1 MYSLNI
7 HYGHSWQNDDGQDLK
22 EGKYTMILV
31 TGGLG
36 FIGSHIALSLLAHG
50 QEIVIVDNLAN
61 STLQTLERL
70 EYISGMY
77 IPFAKLDVR
86 NTPALNKVF
95 EQYSIDTVIHTA
107 SFKSLEESTLKPLEY
122 YNDNV
127 SSIMS
132 LLRAMQRMGV
142 RQLINLSSLAVY
154 GQSDEKLSEQTE
166 FNYSY
171 PNPYVRSQQ
180 MVEDII
186 ADTYKVDPEWRI
198 VNLRLS
204 NIAGAFEHGVLG
216 EYVTQLPKNIVP
228 LALQVAAMQREYVE
242 LQNQASTADGTVER
256 SFLHV
261 LDACDAILM
270 TLNWLKSQNNC
281 LESFNIAH
289 SQLTSIQ
296 TLLNEIAKVTQ
307 TQVNIQPAVFQH
319 QEIAQLGAN
328 IDKATTTL
336 NWSPKRTLSQ
346 MIEDEWRF
354 YLNTLKGN

>member
-1 MYSLNI
+1 
-7 HYGHSWQNDDGQDLK
+7 
-22 EGKYTMILV
+22 MILV

-142 RQLINLSSLAVY
+142 RQLVNISSLAVY
-154 GQSDEKLSEQTE
+154 GQSDPALSEETA
-166 FNYSY
+166 FNHNSA
-171 PNPYVRSQQ
+171 NPYIRSQQ

-186 ADTYKVDPEWRI
+186 ADTYKVDPEWKI

-204 NIAGAFEHGVLG
+204 NIVGAFEHGVLG

-228 LALQVAAMQREYVE
+228 LALQVAALQRDCIE
-242 LQNQASTADGTVER
+242 LQNQDQTQDRTVER

-270 TLNWLKSQNNC
+270 TLNWLKAQSGC

-289 SQLTSIQ
+289 TQLTSIQ
-296 TLLNEIAKVTQ
+296 RLLDEISTVTQ
-307 TQVNIQPAVFQH
+307 AEVRVQPAIYQH
-319 QEIAQLGAN
+319 DELAQLGAN
-328 IDKATTTL
+328 IEKAQRIL
-336 NWSPKRTLSQ
+336 NWTPKRSLAQ

>member
-1 MYSLNI
+1 
-7 HYGHSWQNDDGQDLK
+7 
-22 EGKYTMILV
+22 MILV

-36 FIGSHIALSLLAHG
+36 FIGSHMALSLLARGH
-50 QEIVIVDNLAN
+50 EIVIVDNLAN

-107 SFKSLEESTLKPLEY
+107 SFKSLEESVLKPLEY

-132 LLRAMQRMGV
+132 LLRAMQRMSV
-142 RQLINLSSLAVY
+142 RQLVNISSLAVY
-154 GQSDEKLSEQTE
+154 GKSDDQLIEDTE
-166 FNYSY
+166 FNYTYS
-171 PNPYVRSQQ
+171 NPYIRSQQ

-186 ADTYKVDPEWRI
+186 ADTYKVDNDWKM

-204 NIAGAFEHGVLG
+204 NIVGAFEHGVLG
-216 EYVTQLPKNIVP
+216 EYVPQLPKNIVP
-228 LALQVAAMQREYVE
+228 LALQVAAMQRECIE
-242 LQNQASTADGTVER
+242 LQNQANTTDGTVER

-261 LDACDAILM
+261 LDACDAVLAS
-270 TLNWLKSQNNC
+270 LHWLSTQQGC

-289 SQLTSIQ
+289 NDLTSISK
-296 TLLNEIAKVTQ
+296 LIEEISKVTKMEIR
-307 TQVNIQPAVFQH
+307 VQPAVYQH
-319 QEIAQLGAN
+319 EELSQLGAN
-328 IDKATTTL
+328 IDKAAKIL
-336 NWSPKRTLSQ
+336 NWTPKRSLTQ

-354 YLNTLKGN
+354 YLNILKGN

>member
-1 MYSLNI
+1 
-7 HYGHSWQNDDGQDLK
+7 
-22 EGKYTMILV
+22 MILV

-107 SFKSLEESTLKPLEY
+107 SFKSLEESALKPLEY

-142 RQLINLSSLAVY
+142 RQLLNLSSLAVY
-154 GQSDEKLSEQTE
+154 GKSDTALSEDTV
-166 FNYSY
+166 FNYGY
-171 PNPYVRSQQ
+171 ANPYIRSQQ

-186 ADTYKVDPEWRI
+186 ADTYKVDPEWKI

-204 NIAGAFEHGVLG
+204 NIVGAFEHGVLG

-228 LALQVAAMQREYVE
+228 LALQVAAMQRDCIE
-242 LQNQASTADGTVER
+242 LQNQAQTKDGTVER

-270 TLNWLKSQNNC
+270 TLNWLKTQSGC

-289 SQLTSIQ
+289 QQLTSIQ
-296 TLLNEIAKVTQ
+296 SLLDEISKVTQ
-307 TQVNIQPAVFQH
+307 AEVRVQPAIYQH
-319 QEIAQLGAN
+319 EELAQLGAN
-328 IDKATTTL
+328 IDKAQRIL
-336 NWSPKRTLSQ
+336 NWTPKRPLAQ

>member
-1 MYSLNI
+1 
-7 HYGHSWQNDDGQDLK
+7 
-22 EGKYTMILV
+22 MILV

-50 QEIVIVDNLAN
+50 KEIVIVDNLAN

-127 SSIMS
+127 SCIMS

-142 RQLINLSSLAVY
+142 RQLVNLSSIAVY
-154 GQSDEKLSEQTE
+154 GQSDALLSEETA

-171 PNPYVRSQQ
+171 PNPYIRSQQ
-180 MVEDII
+180 IVEDII
-186 ADTYKVDPEWRI
+186 ADTYKVDHEWKI

-204 NIAGAFEHGVLG
+204 NIVGAFEHGVLG
-216 EYVTQLPKNIVP
+216 EYVVQLPKNIVP
-228 LALQVAAMQREYVE
+228 LALQVAAMQRECID
-242 LQNQASTADGTVER
+242 LQNQAETDDGTVER

-261 LDACDAILM
+261 LDVCEAVMM
-270 TLNWLKSQNNC
+270 TMNWLETQNSC
-281 LESFNIAH
+281 LEAFNLAH
-289 SQLTSIQ
+289 KQLTSIQ
-296 TLLNEIAKVTQ
+296 TLLDEIAKVTQ
-307 TQVNIQPAVFQH
+307 AEIRIQPAVYQH
-319 QEIAQLGAN
+319 QELARLGAN
-328 IDKATTTL
+328 IEKAKQVL
-336 NWSPKRTLSQ
+336 NWEPKRSLTQ
-346 MIEDEWRF
+346 MLEDEWRF

>member
-1 MYSLNI
+1 
-7 HYGHSWQNDDGQDLK
+7 
-22 EGKYTMILV
+22 MILV

-36 FIGSHIALSLLAHG
+36 FIGSHIALSLLARGH
-50 QEIVIVDNLAN
+50 EIVIVDNLAN

-86 NTPALNKVF
+86 NTPTLNKVF

-107 SFKSLEESTLKPLEY
+107 SFKSLEESVLKPLEY

-142 RQLINLSSLAVY
+142 RQLVNISSLAVY
-154 GQSDEKLSEQTE
+154 GKSDDQLIEDTE
-166 FNYSY
+166 FNYTYS
-171 PNPYVRSQQ
+171 NPYIRSQQ

-186 ADTYKVDPEWRI
+186 ADTYKVDYDWKM

-204 NIAGAFEHGVLG
+204 NIVGAFEHGVLG
-216 EYVTQLPKNIVP
+216 EYVPQLPKNIVP
-228 LALQVAAMQREYVE
+228 LALQVAAMQRECIE
-242 LQNQASTADGTVER
+242 LQNQANTTDGTVER

-261 LDACDAILM
+261 LDACDAVLAS
-270 TLNWLKSQNNC
+270 LHWLSTQQGC

-289 SQLTSIQ
+289 NDLTSISK
-296 TLLNEIAKVTQ
+296 LIEEISKVTKMEIR
-307 TQVNIQPAVFQH
+307 VQPAVYQH
-319 QEIAQLGAN
+319 EELSQLGAN
-328 IDKATTTL
+328 IDKAAKIL
-336 NWSPKRTLSQ
+336 NWTPKRSLTQ

-354 YLNTLKGN
+354 YLNILKGN

>member
-1 MYSLNI
+1 
-7 HYGHSWQNDDGQDLK
+7 
-22 EGKYTMILV
+22 MILV

-142 RQLINLSSLAVY
+142 RQLVNLSSLAVY
-154 GQSDEKLSEQTE
+154 GQSDPALSEETA
-166 FNYSY
+166 FNYNSA
-171 PNPYVRSQQ
+171 NPYIRSQQ

-186 ADTYKVDPEWRI
+186 ADTYKVDPEWKI

-204 NIAGAFEHGVLG
+204 NIVGAFEHGVLG

-228 LALQVAAMQREYVE
+228 LALQVAALQRDCIE
-242 LQNQASTADGTVER
+242 LQNQARTQDGTVER

-270 TLNWLKSQNNC
+270 TLSWLKAQSGC

-289 SQLTSIQ
+289 TQLTSIQ
-296 TLLNEIAKVTQ
+296 RLLDEISTVTQ
-307 TQVNIQPAVFQH
+307 AEVRVQPAIYQH
-319 QEIAQLGAN
+319 DELAQLGAN
-328 IDKATTTL
+328 IEKAQRIL
-336 NWSPKRTLSQ
+336 NWTPKRSLAQ

>member
-1 MYSLNI
+1 
-7 HYGHSWQNDDGQDLK
+7 
-22 EGKYTMILV
+22 MILV

-142 RQLINLSSLAVY
+142 RQLVNLSTLAVY
-154 GQSDEKLSEQTE
+154 GQSDPALSEETA
-166 FNYSY
+166 FNHNSA
-171 PNPYVRSQQ
+171 NPYIRSQQ

-186 ADTYKVDPEWRI
+186 ADTYKVDPEWKI

-204 NIAGAFEHGVLG
+204 NIVGAFEHGVLG
-216 EYVTQLPKNIVP
+216 EYVSQLPKNIVP
-228 LALQVAAMQREYVE
+228 LALQVAALQRDCIE
-242 LQNQASTADGTVER
+242 LQNQAQTQDGTVER

-270 TLNWLKSQNNC
+270 TLNWLKAQSGC

-289 SQLTSIQ
+289 TQLTSIQ
-296 TLLNEIAKVTQ
+296 RLLDEISTVTQ
-307 TQVNIQPAVFQH
+307 AEVRVQPAIYQH
-319 QEIAQLGAN
+319 DELAQLGAN
-328 IDKATTTL
+328 IEKAQRIL
-336 NWSPKRTLSQ
+336 NWTPKRSLAQ

>member
-1 MYSLNI
+1 
-7 HYGHSWQNDDGQDLK
+7 
-22 EGKYTMILV
+22 MILV

-36 FIGSHIALSLLAHG
+36 FIGSHMALSLLARGH
-50 QEIVIVDNLAN
+50 EIVIVDNLAN

-107 SFKSLEESTLKPLEY
+107 SFKSLEESVLKPLEY

-142 RQLINLSSLAVY
+142 RQLVNISSLAVY
-154 GQSDEKLSEQTE
+154 GKSDDQLIEDTE
-166 FNYSY
+166 FNYTYS
-171 PNPYVRSQQ
+171 NPYIRSQQ

-186 ADTYKVDPEWRI
+186 ADTYKVDNDWKM

-204 NIAGAFEHGVLG
+204 NIVGAFEHGVLG
-216 EYVTQLPKNIVP
+216 EYVPQLPKNIVP
-228 LALQVAAMQREYVE
+228 LALQVAAMQRECIE
-242 LQNQASTADGTVER
+242 LQNQANTTDGTVER

-261 LDACDAILM
+261 LDACDAVLAS
-270 TLNWLKSQNNC
+270 LHWLSTQQGC

-289 SQLTSIQ
+289 NDLTSISK
-296 TLLNEIAKVTQ
+296 LIEEISKVTKMEIR
-307 TQVNIQPAVFQH
+307 VQPAVYQH
-319 QEIAQLGAN
+319 EELSQLGAN
-328 IDKATTTL
+328 IDKAAKIL
-336 NWSPKRTLSQ
+336 NWTPKRSLTQ

-354 YLNTLKGN
+354 YLNILKGN

>member
-1 MYSLNI
+1 
-7 HYGHSWQNDDGQDLK
+7 
-22 EGKYTMILV
+22 MILL

-50 QEIVIVDNLAN
+50 QEIVVVDNLAN

-107 SFKSLEESTLKPLEY
+107 SFKSLEESALKPLEY

-154 GQSDEKLSEQTE
+154 GQSDAKLSEETE

-186 ADTYKVDPEWRI
+186 ADTYKVDSEWRI

-204 NIAGAFEHGVLG
+204 NIVGAFEHGVLG
-216 EYVTQLPKNIVP
+216 EFVTQLPKNIVP
-228 LALQVAAMQREYVE
+228 LALQVAALQREYIE
-242 LQNQASTADGTVER
+242 LQNQAATADGTVER

-261 LDACDAILM
+261 LDACEAILK
-270 TLNWLKSQNNC
+270 TLNWLKSQHNC

-296 TLLNEIAKVTQ
+296 TLLNEIEKVTQ
-307 TQVNIQPAVFQH
+307 TKVNTQPAIFQH
-319 QEIAQLGAN
+319 QEIAQLGAVLG
-328 IDKATTTL
+328 KAEKVL
-336 NWSPKRTLSQ
+336 DWSPKRSLTL

>member
-1 MYSLNI
+1 
-7 HYGHSWQNDDGQDLK
+7 
-22 EGKYTMILV
+22 MILV

-36 FIGSHIALSLLAHG
+36 FIGSHIALSLLARGH
-50 QEIVIVDNLAN
+50 EIVIVDNLAN

-107 SFKSLEESTLKPLEY
+107 SFKSLEESVLKPLEY

-142 RQLINLSSLAVY
+142 RQLVNISSLAVY
-154 GQSDEKLSEQTE
+154 GKSDDQLIEDTE
-166 FNYSY
+166 FNYTYS
-171 PNPYVRSQQ
+171 NPYIRSQQ

-186 ADTYKVDPEWRI
+186 ADTYKVDYDWKM

-204 NIAGAFEHGVLG
+204 NIVGAFEHGVLG
-216 EYVTQLPKNIVP
+216 EYVPQLPKNIVP
-228 LALQVAAMQREYVE
+228 LALQVAAMQRECIE
-242 LQNQASTADGTVER
+242 LQNQANTTDGTVER

-261 LDACDAILM
+261 LDACDAVLAS
-270 TLNWLKSQNNC
+270 LHWLSTQQGC

-289 SQLTSIQ
+289 NDLTSISK
-296 TLLNEIAKVTQ
+296 LIEEISKVTKMEIR
-307 TQVNIQPAVFQH
+307 VQPAVYQH
-319 QEIAQLGAN
+319 EELSQLGAN
-328 IDKATTTL
+328 IDKAAKIL
-336 NWSPKRTLSQ
+336 NWTPKRSLTQ

-354 YLNTLKGN
+354 YLNILKGN

>member
-1 MYSLNI
+1 
-7 HYGHSWQNDDGQDLK
+7 
-22 EGKYTMILV
+22 MILV

-36 FIGSHIALSLLAHG
+36 FIGSHMALSLLARGH
-50 QEIVIVDNLAN
+50 EIVIVDNLAN

-107 SFKSLEESTLKPLEY
+107 SFKSLEESVLKPLEY

-132 LLRAMQRMGV
+132 LLRAMQRMSV
-142 RQLINLSSLAVY
+142 RQLVNISSLAVY
-154 GQSDEKLSEQTE
+154 GKSDDQLIEDTE
-166 FNYSY
+166 FNYTYS
-171 PNPYVRSQQ
+171 NPYIRSQQ

-186 ADTYKVDPEWRI
+186 ADTYKVDHDWKM

-204 NIAGAFEHGVLG
+204 NIVGAFEHGVLG
-216 EYVTQLPKNIVP
+216 EYVPQLPKNIVP
-228 LALQVAAMQREYVE
+228 LALQVAAMQRECIE
-242 LQNQASTADGTVER
+242 LQNQANTTDGTVER

-261 LDACDAILM
+261 LDACDAVLAS
-270 TLNWLKSQNNC
+270 LHWLSTQQGC

-289 SQLTSIQ
+289 NDLTSISK
-296 TLLNEIAKVTQ
+296 LIEEISKVTKMEIR
-307 TQVNIQPAVFQH
+307 VQPAVYQH
-319 QEIAQLGAN
+319 EELSQLGAN
-328 IDKATTTL
+328 IDKAAKMF
-336 NWSPKRTLSQ
+336 NWTPKRSLTQL
-346 MIEDEWRF
+346 IEVEWRF
-354 YLNTLKGN
+354 YLNILKGN

>member
-1 MYSLNI
+1 
-7 HYGHSWQNDDGQDLK
+7 
-22 EGKYTMILV
+22 MILV

-36 FIGSHIALSLLAHG
+36 FIGSHIALSLLARGH
-50 QEIVIVDNLAN
+50 EIVIVDNLAN

-107 SFKSLEESTLKPLEY
+107 SFKSLEESVLKPLEY

-142 RQLINLSSLAVY
+142 RQLVNISSLAFY
-154 GQSDEKLSEQTE
+154 GKSDDQLIEDTE
-166 FNYSY
+166 FNYTYS
-171 PNPYVRSQQ
+171 NPYIRSQQ

-186 ADTYKVDPEWRI
+186 ADTYKVDYDWKM

-204 NIAGAFEHGVLG
+204 NIVGAFEHGVLG
-216 EYVTQLPKNIVP
+216 EYVPQLPKNIVP
-228 LALQVAAMQREYVE
+228 LALQVAAMQRECIE
-242 LQNQASTADGTVER
+242 LQNQANTTDGTVER

-261 LDACDAILM
+261 LDACDAVLAS
-270 TLNWLKSQNNC
+270 LHWLSTQQGC

-289 SQLTSIQ
+289 NDLTSISK
-296 TLLNEIAKVTQ
+296 LIEEISKVTKMEIR
-307 TQVNIQPAVFQH
+307 VQPAVYQH
-319 QEIAQLGAN
+319 EELNQLGAN
-328 IDKATTTL
+328 IDKAAKIL
-336 NWSPKRTLSQ
+336 NWTPKRSLTQ

-354 YLNTLKGN
+354 YLNILKGN

>member
-1 MYSLNI
+1 
-7 HYGHSWQNDDGQDLK
+7 
-22 EGKYTMILV
+22 MILV

-142 RQLINLSSLAVY
+142 RQLVNLSSLAVY
-154 GQSDEKLSEQTE
+154 GQSDPALSEETA
-166 FNYSY
+166 FNHNSA
-171 PNPYVRSQQ
+171 NPYIRSQQ

-186 ADTYKVDPEWRI
+186 ADTYKVDPEWKI

-204 NIAGAFEHGVLG
+204 NIVGAFEHGVLG

-228 LALQVAAMQREYVE
+228 LALQVAALQRDCIE
-242 LQNQASTADGTVER
+242 LQNQAQTQDGTVER

-270 TLNWLKSQNNC
+270 TLNWLKAQSGC

-289 SQLTSIQ
+289 TQLTSIQ
-296 TLLNEIAKVTQ
+296 RLLDEISNVTQ
-307 TQVNIQPAVFQH
+307 AEVRVQPAIYQH
-319 QEIAQLGAN
+319 DELAQLGAN
-328 IDKATTTL
+328 IEKAQRIL
-336 NWSPKRTLSQ
+336 NWTPKRSLAQ

>member
-1 MYSLNI
+1 
-7 HYGHSWQNDDGQDLK
+7 
-22 EGKYTMILV
+22 MILV

-142 RQLINLSSLAVY
+142 RQLVNISSLAVY
-154 GQSDEKLSEQTE
+154 GQSDPALSEETA
-166 FNYSY
+166 FNHNSA
-171 PNPYVRSQQ
+171 NPYIRSQQ

-186 ADTYKVDPEWRI
+186 ADTYKVDPEWKI

-204 NIAGAFEHGVLG
+204 NIVGAFEHGVLG

-228 LALQVAAMQREYVE
+228 LALQVAALQRDCIE
-242 LQNQASTADGTVER
+242 LQNQAQTQDGTVER

-270 TLNWLKSQNNC
+270 TLNWLKAQSGC

-289 SQLTSIQ
+289 TQLTSIQ
-296 TLLNEIAKVTQ
+296 RLLDEISTVTQ
-307 TQVNIQPAVFQH
+307 AEVRVQPAIYQH
-319 QEIAQLGAN
+319 DELAQLGAN
-328 IDKATTTL
+328 IEKAQRIL
-336 NWSPKRTLSQ
+336 NWTPKRSLAQ

>member
-1 MYSLNI
+1 
-7 HYGHSWQNDDGQDLK
+7 
-22 EGKYTMILV
+22 MILV

-142 RQLINLSSLAVY
+142 RQLVNLSSLAVY
-154 GQSDEKLSEQTE
+154 GQSDPALSEETA
-166 FNYSY
+166 FNHNSA
-171 PNPYVRSQQ
+171 NPYIRSQQ

-186 ADTYKVDPEWRI
+186 ADTYKVDPEWKI

-204 NIAGAFEHGVLG
+204 NIVGAFEHGVLG

-228 LALQVAAMQREYVE
+228 LALQVAALQRDCIE
-242 LQNQASTADGTVER
+242 LQNQAQTQDGTVER

-270 TLNWLKSQNNC
+270 TLNWLKAQSGC

-289 SQLTSIQ
+289 TQLTSIQ
-296 TLLNEIAKVTQ
+296 RLLDEISTVTQ
-307 TQVNIQPAVFQH
+307 AEVRVQPAIYQH
-319 QEIAQLGAN
+319 DELAQLGAN
-328 IDKATTTL
+328 IEKAQRIL
-336 NWSPKRTLSQ
+336 NWTPKRSLAQ